1 MLLAHGPWWPMFKGH
16 LGPKFWRRVTQEWR
30 NALPAAGR
38 IEVGSSDHGAQSAS
52 AWPIVDQ
59 WGWLRTAQ
67 PMIFREMSIL
77 KKKKLFWSGKPIPN
91 WRTIDYGHSGSTV
104 CSSCGIHWT
113 TIQNDGTITEPLGSW
128 QIPATW
134 LTRFVV
140 PVRMPIAGHSRD
152 DLIKGHPLFETCH
165 WIARCFQ
172 NGMWTIDDYSTFSTS
187 KGSSNLQ
194 ADRNKLL

>member
-1 MLLAHGPWWPMFKGH
+1 MFKGH

-77 KKKKLFWSGKPIPN
+77 KKKNYFGLENPYPTGEPSIMARVDQLFAHPAESIGQPYRTMVPLQNPSAHGKFQRHDWQDLWSQSECQSQGIRGMTWSRVTPFLRHATELRDASKMA
-91 WRTIDYGHSGSTV
+91 
-104 CSSCGIHWT
+104 CG
-113 TIQNDGTITEPLGSW
+113 L
-128 QIPATW
+128 
-134 LTRFVV
+134 
-140 PVRMPIAGHSRD
+140 
-152 DLIKGHPLFETCH
+152 
-165 WIARCFQ
+165 
-172 NGMWTIDDYSTFSTS
+172 
-187 KGSSNLQ
+187 
-194 ADRNKLL
+194 